1 MEYIGKSLVVDMR
14 VADGNVY
21 FEAEQLIWRARP
33 DTKLANKVV
42 IKYSDIF
49 DIKVDKSNDKRRVTI
64 VLKDYQEV
72 NFYLYDLEEF
82 LEYVQAGREAN
93 K

>member
-1 MEYIGKSLVVDMR
+1 MEYIGKSLAVDMR
-14 VADGNVY
+14 IADGNVY
-21 FEAEQLIWRARP
+21 FEQDQLIWRARP
-33 DTKLANKVV
+33 DTKLANKTI
-42 IKYSDIF
+42 IKYRDIQ
-49 DIKVDKSNDKRRVTI
+49 DVKVDKSKDKRKVTI